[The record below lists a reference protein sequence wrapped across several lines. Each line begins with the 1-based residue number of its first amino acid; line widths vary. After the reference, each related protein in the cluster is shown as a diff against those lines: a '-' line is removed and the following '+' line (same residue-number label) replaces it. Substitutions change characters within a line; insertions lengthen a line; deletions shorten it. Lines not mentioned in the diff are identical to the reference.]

1 MLSVF
6 KTALTQNSISDSLRV
21 VLAKAQ
27 YIALQSD
34 SALNVYYDIQL
45 ELGKTI
51 EASRIEINRHIKQ
64 NKELRTNN
72 TELLKDLVRTN
83 NKLARAKK
91 KNTTWFIVG
100 VGVGIALETIGL
112 IIGLTLSTK

>member
-1 MLSVF
+1 MLFVS
-6 KTALTQNSISDSLRV
+6 KIALTQHSTIDSLRV

-51 EASRIEINRHIKQ
+51 EASRIEINRYIKQ
-64 NKELRTNN
+64 NKELRVNN
-72 TELLKDLVRTN
+72 TDLLKELVKTN

-91 KNTTWFIVG
+91 KNTTWFIIG
-100 VGVGIALETIGL
+100 AGVGIAIETIGL
-112 IIGLTLSTK
+112 IIGVILK